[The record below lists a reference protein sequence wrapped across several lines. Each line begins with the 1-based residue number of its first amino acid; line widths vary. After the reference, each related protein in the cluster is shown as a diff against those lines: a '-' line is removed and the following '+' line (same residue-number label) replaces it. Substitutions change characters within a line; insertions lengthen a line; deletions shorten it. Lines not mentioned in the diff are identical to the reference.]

1 MTIKYET
8 DITLYKKA
16 AEYALKEALKSDK
29 KTLDKSDKERL
40 DWAMKNFFEQY
51 DRYVSKH

>member
-8 DITLYKKA
+8 DMTLYKKA

-29 KTLDKSDKERL
+29 KTLNKSDKERL

-51 DRYVSKH
+51 DRYISKH